1 MQRNY
6 MPANTERGSKI
17 GDPPTFS
24 NRIEWANSLR
34 GVAAVSVLISHYMGV
49 FWFSQPAAAALVH
62 RAPLPVDP
70 ANMPWF
76 ARLVHWMQIDFGGLG
91 VALFFLLSGY
101 VIAMSLEKYSR
112 LGFLVGRSMRILPT
126 YAVGFL
132 VTCSAVWLISGRPP
146 IYEVA
151 AGLIPGLSMLF
162 RFPTVSDGIVWT
174 LIIELA
180 FYSIC
185 LIWFR
190 KLTRSWVA
198 ITATGIGCAAVQIL
212 LQTPYATLYIPL
224 SMSGARTIALLS
236 CPYLLIMLIGVTV
249 SACSRGNISKWSLLL
264 VPVLTA
270 GFLWLS
276 ATSIYVTA
284 IANRLTYLVSI
295 AVFLVISKYGN
306 RLKRTRITSFMA
318 DISYPLYVVH
328 GVLGYAV
335 LYALTE
341 RNAHASIAVPGVTFL
356 AVFVAFLI
364 HRLIEMPTHVIGQKL
379 ARRLASSGWQ
389 AIVERPAVQT
399 SLNSP
404 DV

>member
-1 MQRNY
+1 
-6 MPANTERGSKI
+6 
-17 GDPPTFS
+17 
-24 NRIEWANSLR
+24 
-34 GVAAVSVLISHYMGV
+34 MGV

-76 ARLVHWMQIDFGGLG
+76 ARLVQWMQIDFGGLG

-146 IYEVA
+146 IYEVG

-162 RFPTVSDGIVWT
+162 RLPTVSDGIVWT
-174 LIIELA
+174 LIIELV

-212 LQTPYATLYIPL
+212 LQTPYATLHTPL
-224 SMSGARTIALLS
+224 SMSGA
-236 CPYLLIMLIGVTV
+236 
-249 SACSRGNISKWSLLL
+249 
-264 VPVLTA
+264 
-270 GFLWLS
+270 
-276 ATSIYVTA
+276 
-284 IANRLTYLVSI
+284 
-295 AVFLVISKYGN
+295 
-306 RLKRTRITSFMA
+306 
-318 DISYPLYVVH
+318 
-328 GVLGYAV
+328 
-335 LYALTE
+335 
-341 RNAHASIAVPGVTFL
+341 
-356 AVFVAFLI
+356 
-364 HRLIEMPTHVIGQKL
+364 
-379 ARRLASSGWQ
+379 
-389 AIVERPAVQT
+389 
-399 SLNSP
+399 
-404 DV
+404 